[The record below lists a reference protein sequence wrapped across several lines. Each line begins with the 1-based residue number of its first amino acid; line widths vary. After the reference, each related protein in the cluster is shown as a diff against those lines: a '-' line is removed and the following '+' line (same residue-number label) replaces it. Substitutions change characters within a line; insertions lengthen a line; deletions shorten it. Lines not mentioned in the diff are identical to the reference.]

1 MTTKKML
8 LMVGGVVV
16 ALGLLA
22 VCFAGAVVGIVLYS
36 LNHSEAAAR
45 GRDYLRNNAKLQADI
60 GPVKDFGS
68 IVTGNINFGA
78 NMGVATLR
86 FKVIGERTTVNATV
100 YLVLSNRAWVVTEA
114 YYVNASGQKI
124 QLLDPY
130 DTKIFIPLLV
140 A

>member
-1 MTTKKML
+1 
-8 LMVGGVVV
+8 
-16 ALGLLA
+16 
-22 VCFAGAVVGIVLYS
+22 
-36 LNHSEAAAR
+36 
-45 GRDYLRNNAKLQADI
+45 
-60 GPVKDFGS
+60 
-68 IVTGNINFGA
+68 
-78 NMGVATLR
+78 MGVATLR